1 MRRLAPLTL
10 TAVALGAS
18 PAGAAPLLDASDARS
33 FRSLERSLGGS
44 SGITVSGVG
53 RGQPVQRL
61 GSFSSGVAWS
71 TMKVP
76 IVLAVLTRDNGRP
89 SSSTRALMR
98 RAITASDNNAA
109 LSLWNSLGGG
119 STAGAKVGRALAAA
133 GDTSTRVQTRQIRP
147 PYTPFGQTVWPL
159 VSQQR
164 FVAGLPCVPHA
175 SQVLA
180 LMGEVISSQRWGFG
194 TIAKA
199 RFKGG
204 WGPGT
209 SGGYLVRQMGLFR
222 LADGTRVAATMATL
236 PGNGDFGTG
245 SANLSRIA
253 RWLYRHVNAAAVPA
267 KRC

>member
-1 MRRLAPLTL
+1 MRRAGPLALAAL
-10 TAVALGAS
+10 ALGA
-18 PAGAAPLLDASDARS
+18 PAAAAAPLLDASDARS

-44 SGITVSGVG
+44 SGIAVSGVG
-53 RGQPVQRL
+53 RGQAVQRL
-61 GSFSSGVAWS
+61 GALSSGVAWS
-71 TMKVP
+71 TIKVP

-89 SSSTRALMR
+89 SAPTRALMR

-109 LSLWNSLGGG
+109 LALWNGLGGG

-133 GDTSTRVQTRQIRP
+133 GDTATRVQTRQVRP

-159 VSQQR
+159 TAQQR

-222 LADGTRVAATMATL
+222 LPDGTRVAATMATL
-236 PGNGDFGTG
+236 PADGDFGTG
-245 SANLSRIA
+245 ASHLSRIA
-253 RWLYRHVNAAAVPA
+253 RWLSRHVNAEAVPA

>member
-1 MRRLAPLTL
+1 MRIALAAALVAL
-10 TAVALGAS
+10 AVAA
-18 PAGAAPLLDASDARS
+18 PAAPAALLSPSDAAS

-44 SGITVSGVG
+44 SGIAVSGVG
-53 RGQPVQRL
+53 RGQAVQRV
-61 GSFSSGVAWS
+61 GSLSSGVGWS

-76 IVLAVLTRDNGRP
+76 IVMAVLTRDRGRP
-89 SSSTRALMR
+89 SSATRDLMR

-109 LSLWNSLGGG
+109 LALWDGLGGG
-119 STAGAKVGRALAAA
+119 SAAGGAVTRMLRAA
-133 GDTSTRVQTRQIRP
+133 GDSTTRVQTRQVRP

-159 VSQQR
+159 ASQLR
-164 FVAGLPCVPHA
+164 FVAGLPCLSHA
-175 SQVLA
+175 SQILQ

-222 LADGTRVAATMATL
+222 LADGTRIAATMATL
-236 PGNGDFGTG
+236 PANGDFGTG
-245 SANLSRIA
+245 ASHLSRIA
-253 RWLYRHVNAAAVPA
+253 RWIYRHVDSSAVPA
-267 KRC
+267 KHC